1 MAWEKLEQVDRAIV
15 HWPGGGKQVVKNP
28 QLNQHL
34 EITQS
39 EDSKES
45 EAGAPSGDE
54 DVPMFAESLALE
66 DLWHQE
72 NEFDDFGRQLLLPHE
87 LSSEGP
93 CMAWGDVNGDSHVD
107 VFVGSSAGSIAE
119 IRLGD
124 GSGNFKPLASSVF
137 AKGRRRRRLVREVC

>member
-1 MAWEKLEQVDRAIV
+1 MKTKAEGNSWLTIGLKGVSANRFGVGATVELIAGEQEWVRQLQPGVGYHSYDQPIVHFGLGKLEQVDRAIV

-54 DVPMFAESLALE
+54 DVPMFAESLAL
-66 DLWHQE
+66 
-72 NEFDDFGRQLLLPHE
+72 GRF
-87 LSSEGP
+87 
-93 CMAWGDVNGDSHVD
+93 MAPRKR
-107 VFVGSSAGSIAE
+107 I
-119 IRLGD
+119 
-124 GSGNFKPLASSVF
+124 
-137 AKGRRRRRLVREVC
+137 